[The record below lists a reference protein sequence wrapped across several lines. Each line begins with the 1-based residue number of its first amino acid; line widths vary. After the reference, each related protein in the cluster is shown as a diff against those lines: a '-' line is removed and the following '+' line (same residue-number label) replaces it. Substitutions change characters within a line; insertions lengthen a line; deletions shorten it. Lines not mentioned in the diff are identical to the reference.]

1 MSQLAKIREQQ
12 PLVHNMTNQVVANQV
27 ANGLL
32 ALGASPIMA
41 YEKAEM
47 EDIVS
52 LASCLVLNIG
62 TITETTFES
71 MLVAGKVANHKNIP
85 VVLDP
90 VGVGA
95 SQYRRDVVK
104 RLLEEVKM
112 TLIRGNAGE
121 LAALGNVPWEAK
133 GVDSGEGEYPL
144 QDLAVTVAREFQT
157 IVAISGEI
165 DWISDGTTTYRVMGG
180 SPLMTKVTGMGCLLS
195 AVCGAFIGVTPQNSE
210 RLLAVVEAHAWY
222 SQVGSIAAQS
232 VSLPG
237 SFVREFVDLL
247 AIYDSKNLSD
257 YYQQI
262 EVEDLK

>member
-12 PLVHNMTNQVVANQV
+12 PLVHNITNQVVANQV

-104 RLLEEVKM
+104 RF
-112 TLIRGNAGE
+112 
-121 LAALGNVPWEAK
+121 
-133 GVDSGEGEYPL
+133 Y
-144 QDLAVTVAREFQT
+144 
-157 IVAISGEI
+157 
-165 DWISDGTTTYRVMGG
+165 
-180 SPLMTKVTGMGCLLS
+180 
-195 AVCGAFIGVTPQNSE
+195 
-210 RLLAVVEAHAWY
+210 
-222 SQVGSIAAQS
+222 
-232 VSLPG
+232 
-237 SFVREFVDLL
+237 
-247 AIYDSKNLSD
+247 
-257 YYQQI
+257 
-262 EVEDLK
+262 

>member
-71 MLVAGKVANHKNIP
+71 MLVAGKVANQKNIP

-104 RLLEEVKM
+104 RLLEE
-112 TLIRGNAGE
+112 
-121 LAALGNVPWEAK
+121 PS
-133 GVDSGEGEYPL
+133 VD
-144 QDLAVTVAREFQT
+144 
-157 IVAISGEI
+157 
-165 DWISDGTTTYRVMGG
+165 
-180 SPLMTKVTGMGCLLS
+180 
-195 AVCGAFIGVTPQNSE
+195 AFIVNCK
-210 RLLAVVEAHAWY
+210 R
-222 SQVGSIAAQS
+222 
-232 VSLPG
+232 
-237 SFVREFVDLL
+237 R
-247 AIYDSKNLSD
+247 K
-257 YYQQI
+257 I
-262 EVEDLK
+262 ENDANGAEDLTTILKFAGTVENQVCCRT